1 MYEQYTQDSTDF
13 SNKLKN
19 EQIVDISDKASYD
32 GATEYKQMSY
42 GFRCLIR
49 K

>member
-1 MYEQYTQDSTDF
+1 MYKQYTRDSTDF
-13 SNKLKN
+13 SDKLKN
-19 EQIVDISDKASYD
+19 DISDKASYD

-42 GFRCLIR
+42 GFGSLIR

>member
-32 GATEYKQMSY
+32 GATEYKQMSC